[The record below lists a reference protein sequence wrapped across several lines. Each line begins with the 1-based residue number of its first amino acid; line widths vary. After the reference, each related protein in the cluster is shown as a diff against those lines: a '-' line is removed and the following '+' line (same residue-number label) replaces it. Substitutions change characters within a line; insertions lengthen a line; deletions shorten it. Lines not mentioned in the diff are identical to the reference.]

1 MSAPEI
7 THSELAKLLPFH
19 RQIKR
24 PVMVWG
30 APGIGKSQSVYQF
43 VQKITKKENK
53 ELILWHKLTKEQKY
67 KLTQEGTEGKILFA
81 SIRASDRDPTD
92 LKGALNFFH
101 NKQFLDWELPV
112 LCKAMT
118 NPKTEAVWF
127 FDEITQ
133 APPLVQNVLQQVV
146 LDRVINEEMVSDKIF
161 IVAASNRLEDYAN
174 VFDMSAP
181 LANRFFH
188 YTLLPPS
195 EQQWT
200 SWAINAGIHPAVIGY
215 INFQPSKLFMPPKS
229 GMNITA
235 WPSPRTWEFASDIVK
250 VLEKLCPS
258 LMEQAVASAVGQ
270 GVAAEFM
277 GFYKL
282 QMKIDIDAI
291 LKNPNRNL
299 KQYLQSPQEEID
311 KKYAIISAAV
321 SKYAENK
328 KLLANIVKLAVAFH
342 DLGEQEEFVMLLLK
356 QCKNIDETEFSKVL
370 NFKEWQTIHKHYTD
384 KYILA

>member
-7 THSELAKLLPFH
+7 THSELAELLPIH
-19 RQIKR
+19 RSVNR

-30 APGIGKSQSVYQF
+30 APGIGKSQAVYQF
-43 VQKITKKENK
+43 TQKIAKEENK
-53 ELILWHKLTKEQKY
+53 ELILWHKLSKDQKY
-67 KLTQEGTEGKILFA
+67 KLAQTGTEGKVLFA
-81 SIRASDRDPTD
+81 GIRASDRDPTD
-92 LKGALNFFH
+92 LKGALNFF
-101 NKQFLDWELPV
+101 NDKQFLDWELPI

-118 NPKTEAVWF
+118 NPKTEAIWF

-146 LDRVINEEMVSDKIF
+146 LDRVINEEALSDKVF

-181 LANRFFH
+181 LANRFYH

-195 EQQWT
+195 EKEWT
-200 SWAINAGIHPAVIGY
+200 SWAINAGVHPAVVGF
-215 INFQPSKLFMPPKS
+215 INFQPSKLFMAPKS

-250 VLEKLCPS
+250 ILEKTNPN

-282 QMKIDIDAI
+282 QVKINIDEI
-291 LKNPNRNL
+291 LKDPAKNL
-299 KQYLQSPQEEID
+299 SKYLTNPQEEID

-328 KLLANIVKLAVAFH
+328 KLLQNIVKLAVAFH
-342 DLGEQEEFVMLLLK
+342 NLGEQEEFVMLLLK
-356 QCKNIDETEFSKVL
+356 QCKNIDEQNFISVA
-370 NFKEWQTIHKHYTD
+370 NFKEWDLINKNYN
-384 KYILA
+384 KYIMA

>member
-7 THSELAKLLPFH
+7 THSELAELLPIH
-19 RQIKR
+19 RSVNR

-30 APGIGKSQSVYQF
+30 APGIGKSQAVYQF
-43 VQKITKKENK
+43 AQKIAKKENK
-53 ELILWHKLTKEQKY
+53 ELILWHKLSKDQKH
-67 KLTQEGTEGKILFA
+67 KLAQTGTEGKVLFA
-81 SIRASDRDPTD
+81 GIRASDRDPTD
-92 LKGALNFFH
+92 LKGALNFF
-101 NKQFLDWELPV
+101 NDKQFLDWELPI

-118 NPKTEAVWF
+118 NPKTEAIWF

-146 LDRVINEEMVSDKIF
+146 LDRVINEEALSDKVF

-181 LANRFFH
+181 LANRFYH

-195 EQQWT
+195 EKEWT
-200 SWAINAGIHPAVIGY
+200 SWAINAGVHPAVVGF
-215 INFQPSKLFMPPKS
+215 INFQPSKLFMAPKS

-250 VLEKLCPS
+250 ILEKTNPN

-282 QMKIDIDAI
+282 QVKINIDEI
-291 LKNPNRNL
+291 LKDPAKNL
-299 KQYLQSPQEEID
+299 SKYLTNPQEEID

-328 KLLANIVKLAVAFH
+328 KLLQNIVKLAVAFH
-342 DLGEQEEFVMLLLK
+342 NLGEQEEFVMLLLK
-356 QCKNIDETEFSKVL
+356 QCKNIDEQNFISVA
-370 NFKEWQTIHKHYTD
+370 NFKEWDLINKNYN
-384 KYILA
+384 KYIMA